1 MKLDICHIKIS
12 FEMRYKSNILKDISW
27 KLKSSE
33 CSSVITFENPS
44 RIVILCGFQNIWSFL
59 LFVIITIHSWLLFT
73 LITYWLAISEE
84 MTLKSILS
92 FYWIKFLEYPLSQLK
107 SSKIVQTC
115 MNWKDIV
122 ISSIPFSRWYH
133 PMWIMWISFIFL
145 SVPQVFPKFFHNSL
159 SFRFCKQDCS
169 ILDTGHIRLLGRI
182 PEALAGHIQPLG
194 QICLA
199 LFLIPG

>member
-1 MKLDICHIKIS
+1 VTIS
-12 FEMRYKSNILKDISW
+12 
-27 KLKSSE
+27 
-33 CSSVITFENPS
+33 
-44 RIVILCGFQNIWSFL
+44 
-59 LFVIITIHSWLLFT
+59 IHSQLLFT
-73 LITYWLAISEE
+73 LITYWLAISEQ

-145 SVPQVFPKFFHNSL
+145 SIPQVFPKFFHNSL
-159 SFRFCKQDCS
+159 SCQNWSIWFCKLDCS
-169 ILDTGHIRLLGRI
+169 LLDTRHTRLLGRI
-182 PEALAGHIQPLG
+182 PDAMFEHIRPLAGHVWPSSLSWVNP
-194 QICLA
+194 A
-199 LFLIPG
+199 YPAP